1 MREEMRVVIVA
12 PHLRIREGEIDVDN
26 VRVGSKA
33 DAVVLDGALES
44 RGIPG

>member
-12 PHLRIREGEIDVDN
+12 PHLNVREGEIDVDN
-26 VRVGSKA
+26 MRVGSKA
-33 DAVVLDGALES
+33 DAVVLDGAPKV